1 MEDQTF
7 DQELIAENIKI
18 FNIHEVEKI
27 KGKKLGEGKFGKV
40 YLGKISSYP
49 VAIKK
54 LKFVRMEE
62 IDIKSIV
69 QEIKTLQ
76 FASKLCPEVPKFF
89 GVWKGKKGLYYN
101 LIFEYIEGV
110 TLRER
115 IQKGDMKLDEKIR
128 IIYDLAECL
137 HFLHENKLL
146 HRDIKPENIM
156 IDKFYK
162 IRLIDF
168 GTAKLASKTITYT
181 SSVIGTTHYLA
192 PDNFDF
198 SCDDG
203 MEDKPVPHTT
213 AVDIWSL
220 GVMICEILSGI
231 FPYSN
236 ITSNLQ
242 IIESHLV
249 QQKPYPIPSQIK
261 KNFGEFLP
269 IIELSL
275 KVDRK
280 ERCTAI
286 DVKDYFKQFIK

>member
-7 DQELIAENIKI
+7 DQDLIVENIKI
-18 FNIHEVEKI
+18 YKIHEVEKI

-40 YLGKISSYP
+40 YLGIINSHL

-54 LKFVRMEE
+54 LKFIRREDM
-62 IDIKSIV
+62 DIISIV
-69 QEIKTLQ
+69 KEIKAIQ

-101 LIFEYIEGV
+101 LIFEYIEGE
-110 TLRER
+110 TLREK
-115 IQKGDMKLDEKIR
+115 IQKGDMVLDEKIR

-146 HRDIKPENIM
+146 HRDVKPENIM
-156 IDKFYK
+156 IDKFHK

-181 SSVIGTTHYLA
+181 SSIIGTTHYLA
-192 PDNFDF
+192 PDNYDF

-203 MEDKPVPHTT
+203 MEDKPVPHST

-236 ITSNLQ
+236 ITTNLQ
-242 IIESHLV
+242 VIESLLV

-261 KNFGEFLP
+261 NKFSNFLP
-269 IIELSL
+269 IIELCL

-286 DVKDYFKQFIK
+286 DVKDYFKQFLK